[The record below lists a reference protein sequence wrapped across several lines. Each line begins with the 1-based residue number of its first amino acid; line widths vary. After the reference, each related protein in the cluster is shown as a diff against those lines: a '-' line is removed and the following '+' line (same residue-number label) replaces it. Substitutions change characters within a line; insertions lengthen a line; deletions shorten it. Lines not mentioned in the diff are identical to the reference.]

1 MTVQVFKGLIIL
13 IITSVLIKKLYLL
26 NLKLL
31 LDIISIM
38 SIKLLI
44 EKLGFEANK
53 DKVVIFH
60 IDDMGF
66 SHSSN
71 LAAFECLD
79 FGVASCGSLIVPA
92 PWFLEAAEI
101 CRKNPKYDVGVHL
114 TLTCEYEH
122 YRWRALSSVDPDTGL
137 LDHERSLWRTTKEAI
152 AKVNVRAAE
161 AEMRAQI
168 QTALDAGIKIT
179 HIDSHMRTVM
189 YTKFIPTY
197 LKLAKEF
204 KIVPFLPRLSKEE
217 MIAEGFGDQI
227 HIYEKL
233 FDKLEETGVPLL
245 DHIII
250 DTMGDA
256 EDKVEYYCKRFSEI
270 QPGVTH
276 FLFHAAKISPELK
289 AITPDSAKWRNLD
302 YEAFTDP
309 RIKEC
314 VKENNLKIIGYRDIL
329 ECMQD

>member
-1 MTVQVFKGLIIL
+1 MTVKP
-13 IITSVLIKKLYLL
+13 
-26 NLKLL
+26 
-31 LDIISIM
+31 
-38 SIKLLI
+38 LI
-44 EKLGFEANK
+44 EKLGYEADK

-101 CRKNPKYDVGVHL
+101 CRKNPKYDIGVHL
-114 TLTCEYEH
+114 TLTCEYEL
-122 YRWRALSSVDPDTGL
+122 YRWRALSSVDPSTGL
-137 LDHERSLWRTTKEAI
+137 LDHERSLWRTAEEAI
-152 AKVNVRAAE
+152 SNVNVKAAE

-168 QTALDAGIKIT
+168 QTALNAGVKVS
-179 HIDSHMRTVM
+179 HIDSHMGTVM
-189 YTKFIPTY
+189 DPKFIPTY
-197 LKLAKEF
+197 LKLAREF
-204 KIVPFLPRLSKEE
+204 NVIPFLPRLSKEE
-217 MIAEGFGDQI
+217 LIAIGLGDQI
-227 HIYEKL
+227 VVYEKM
-233 FDKLEETGVPLL
+233 FEKIEETGVPLL
-245 DHIII
+245 DHVII

-256 EDKVEYYCKRFSEI
+256 KDKVGYYCKRFAEVK
-270 QPGVTH
+270 PGVTH
-276 FLFHAAKISPELK
+276 FLFHAAKLTPELQ

-314 VKENNLKIIGYRDIL
+314 VKKYDLKIIGYKDIL
-329 ECMQD
+329 DIM